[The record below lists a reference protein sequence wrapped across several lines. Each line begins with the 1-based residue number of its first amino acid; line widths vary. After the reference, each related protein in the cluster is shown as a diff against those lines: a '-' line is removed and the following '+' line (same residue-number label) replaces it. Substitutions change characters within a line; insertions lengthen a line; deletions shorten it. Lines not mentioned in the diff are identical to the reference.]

1 VLARTI
7 HRQDRDSG
15 LTWLEV
21 VGPRL
26 SRSDEAAETDSS
38 HLYEYGWT
46 LGFRISAVPGER
58 EGSRRLRRLRE
69 PDVPPGHAT
78 AAHVR
83 LLFPLWP
90 DRFVSAHTATVKHL
104 SPVEKEDEWR
114 QRLATDW
121 NNLAPVVEGA
131 GTVAADVTGLA
142 PIGSVAKA
150 VASLRAT
157 SVPQTPDALWFV
169 RAVNDLDDDRLHH
182 GVEWEIPRA
191 LLAEVGTQI
200 SGSLLVS
207 MTAADTAFPGAQ
219 TEEKPS
225 APVLAA
231 ATLMASETQLDRLPA
246 ADGPYVKLDVFAR
259 SPGSEE

>member
-1 VLARTI
+1 MLARTI
-7 HRQDRDSG
+7 HRQDSDSG

-46 LGFRISAVPGER
+46 LGFRISAVPRER
-58 EGSRRLRRLRE
+58 EGSHSLRRLRE
-69 PDVPPGHAT
+69 VPPGHAT
-78 AAHVR
+78 AVHVR

-90 DRFVSAHTATVKHL
+90 DRFVSAHAATVKHL

-114 QRLATDW
+114 ERLAKDW
-121 NNLAPVVEGA
+121 DNLAPVVGVA

-169 RAVNDLDDDRLHH
+169 RAVNHLVDGRLHH

-231 ATLMASETQLDRLPA
+231 ATLMASERQLDRLPA